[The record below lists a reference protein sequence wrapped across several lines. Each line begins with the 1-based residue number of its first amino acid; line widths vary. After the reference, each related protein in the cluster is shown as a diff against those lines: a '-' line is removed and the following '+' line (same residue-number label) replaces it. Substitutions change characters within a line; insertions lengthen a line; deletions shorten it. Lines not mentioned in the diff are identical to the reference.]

1 MAKRIIKDYKAETQH
16 IIDWIKD
23 YFCQN
28 AGPDTK
34 AVIGIS
40 GGKDST
46 IVAYLCA
53 AALGKERVVGVK
65 MPCGE
70 QHDID
75 FADRVIKELGIDD
88 YEINI
93 KAMFDAIIDELQTGT
108 DYMGMGINTIK
119 RVEYNIPPR
128 LRMTTVY
135 AVAAALGG
143 RVANTSNYSER
154 YIGWSTKWGDGTGDF
169 APLAHYTVEEVL
181 KIGEE
186 LGIPD
191 ELLYKI
197 PEDGL
202 TGSSDEEAIGV
213 EYAIIDNF
221 IRGTDL
227 PDYDACRLIREKH
240 KINMHKMQA
249 QHIPAPYPHL
259 EWDDSGLYASA
270 GEDTDWF

>member
-75 FADRVIKELGIDD
+75 CADAVIHNLGIDD
-88 YEINI
+88 FEINI
-93 KAMFDAIIDELQTGT
+93 DVLNQAFQSEMKIALDTNELPTGVT
-108 DYMGMGINTIK
+108 
-119 RVEYNIPPR
+119 YNAPPR
-128 LRMTTVY
+128 LRMMVVY
-135 AVAAALGG
+135 GIAAAIGG

-169 APLAHYTVEEVL
+169 APLANYTVEEVL
-181 KIGEE
+181 NIGKE

-191 ELLYKI
+191 DLLYKT

-202 TGSSDEEAIGV
+202 TGTSDEQAIGV

-221 IRGTDL
+221 IRGTEL
-227 PDYDACRLIREKH
+227 PDYNACRTIRERH
-240 KINMHKMQA
+240 KINQHKIQA
-249 QHIPAPYPHL
+249 QHLPAPYPRL
-259 EWDDSGLYASA
+259 DWDNGDGQACHWEESC
-270 GEDTDWF
+270 GEF

>member
-1 MAKRIIKDYKAETQH
+1 MAKRIIKDYKAEAQH

-75 FADRVIKELGIDD
+75 CADKVIRELEIDD
-88 YEINI
+88 FEINI
-93 KAMFDAIIDELQTGT
+93 GVLNQAFQSEMKIALDTNELPTGVT
-108 DYMGMGINTIK
+108 
-119 RVEYNIPPR
+119 YNAPPR
-128 LRMTTVY
+128 FRMMVVY
-135 AVAAALGG
+135 GIAAAIGG

-154 YIGWSTKWGDGTGDF
+154 YIGWSTKWGDGAGDF
-169 APLAHYTVEEVL
+169 APLANYTVEEVL
-181 KIGEE
+181 NIGKEI
-186 LGIPD
+186 GIPD
-191 ELLYKI
+191 DLLYKT

-202 TGSSDEEAIGV
+202 TGTSDEQAIGV

-221 IRGTDL
+221 IRSNEL
-227 PDYDACRLIREKH
+227 PDYDACRIIKERYETNL
-240 KINMHKMQA
+240 HKMQA
-249 QHIPAPYPHL
+249 QQLPSPRPLL
-259 EWDDSGLYASA
+259 EFDD
-270 GEDTDWF
+270 DVRDFQF

>member
-1 MAKRIIKDYKAETQH
+1 MSKRIIKDYKTETQH

-75 FADRVIKELGIDD
+75 CADRVIKELGIDD

-93 KAMFDAIIDELQTGT
+93 KAMFDAMIDELQTGI
-108 DYMGMGINTIK
+108 DYMGMGINAIK

-135 AVAAALGG
+135 AVAAAIGG

-169 APLAHYTVEEVL
+169 APLANYTVEEVL

-186 LGIPD
+186 LGVPD

-213 EYAIIDNF
+213 EYAVIDNF
-221 IRGTDL
+221 IRSNEL
-227 PDYDACRLIREKH
+227 PDYDACRIIKERH
-240 KINMHKMQA
+240 KNNLHKMQA
-249 QHIPAPYPHL
+249 QQLPSPHPLL
-259 EWDDSGLYASA
+259 EFDD
-270 GEDTDWF
+270 DIRDFPF